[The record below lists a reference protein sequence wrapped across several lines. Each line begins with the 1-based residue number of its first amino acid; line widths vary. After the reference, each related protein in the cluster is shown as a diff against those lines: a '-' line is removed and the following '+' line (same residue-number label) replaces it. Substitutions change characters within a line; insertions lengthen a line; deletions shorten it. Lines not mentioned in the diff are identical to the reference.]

1 MDKPKERG
9 LVSAL
14 TGLRAIAAYSVVLFH
29 YGSSFVNSV
38 GVPYP
43 IGKILSN
50 GYLGVSFFFVLSGF
64 ILAYSYRNPLTTWS
78 TKKAFFLAR
87 FARIYPVY
95 IVALL
100 ASFFIGSRYVGSVS
114 VGAIPQFVLLQ
125 CWVPYTA
132 SIQNWN
138 TPGWTLSVE
147 ALFYV
152 TFPLAIALAAGATD
166 KRLSVAASLF
176 ASIMLLAQTPGYQF
190 DPLAPA
196 WLGWVSLPLLRL
208 PEFLFGVSLGVLC
221 TRGRLQVLGRA
232 PALPAITFAA
242 VVCLAVLPNASV
254 PGPFG
259 VLMGLLIASV
269 FWSTESRMRRLLSTK
284 LFVLLGGASYA
295 LYLLHEPAH
304 DLFTS
309 VFDGSSKL
317 TLVAYYPMVTLLA
330 IATFTLVEEPAREMI
345 RHFFGMRSSTGAE
358 IMHRIAIRTRKSLAS
373 DG

>member
-1 MDKPKERG
+1 M
-9 LVSAL
+9 
-14 TGLRAIAAYSVVLFH
+14 
-29 YGSSFVNSV
+29 
-38 GVPYP
+38 
-43 IGKILSN
+43 
-50 GYLGVSFFFVLSGF
+50 
-64 ILAYSYRNPLTTWS
+64 
-78 TKKAFFLAR
+78 
-87 FARIYPVY
+87 
-95 IVALL
+95 
-100 ASFFIGSRYVGSVS
+100 
-114 VGAIPQFVLLQ
+114 
-125 CWVPYTA
+125 
-132 SIQNWN
+132 
-138 TPGWTLSVE
+138 
-147 ALFYV
+147 
-152 TFPLAIALAAGATD
+152 
-166 KRLSVAASLF
+166 
-176 ASIMLLAQTPGYQF
+176 
-190 DPLAPA
+190 
-196 WLGWVSLPLLRL
+196 SLPLLRL